1 MNELKTIILETT
13 VGVYAVHVPGDRQ
26 VSLRRVKTFLEARE
40 VYLASPEYLRSIPLS
55 PGTVCPVLEPVWS
68 LRHSASSSVLDLEFR
83 LYQQRH
89 VLDVFSLFTET
100 PARRAKREG
109 GRLHKIG
116 PVALGKRGQAQLSYS
131 SSFSGRGRRG
141 LVGSCSTPGGGS
153 VRGKNGG
160 SVRVKKCSSISGR

>member
-83 LYQQRH
+83 TNNGTSSM
-89 VLDVFSLFTET
+89 FFLFH
-100 PARRAKREG
+100 RN
-109 GRLHKIG
+109 
-116 PVALGKRGQAQLSYS
+116 
-131 SSFSGRGRRG
+131 
-141 LVGSCSTPGGGS
+141 SCSA
-153 VRGKNGG
+153 RKA
-160 SVRVKKCSSISGR
+160 